1 MHTLARQSLL
11 TLGTVGL
18 LLLASGCGGDDNP
31 YKPQP
36 AWSGK
41 KASLPAPP
49 SMPSTRI
56 KSGDGTYTI
65 YGAIHQL
72 RSMLHS
78 KDVTANPI
86 TITGYV
92 VDSNIPR
99 APKCAIHKTGKGDA
113 PDCNPEVPS
122 FWISDNK
129 GDMKGPKVRVVG
141 WARNYAVICDAMK
154 AYNKLKPG
162 EQPKEPVNDDILN
175 VALPNPLPSVGAK
188 VKVTGAYN
196 VAKTVVSDMVSEP
209 SGGVIAMQKLES
221 VEPAPSPAAF
231 TVKSPDCGD

>member
-1 MHTLARQSLL
+1 MNRLARHALQSLGIAAL
-11 TLGTVGL
+11 IA
-18 LLLASGCGGDDNP
+18 ASAGCGGDDNP

-41 KASLPAPP
+41 KANLPAPQSP
-49 SMPSTRI
+49 PTTPL
-56 KSGDGTYTI
+56 KAGDAYTV

-72 RSMLHS
+72 RSLLHG

-86 TITGYV
+86 TITGYI
-92 VDSNIPR
+92 VDSNLAR
-99 APKCAIHKTGKGDA
+99 APECAIHKTGKADPEKCA
-113 PDCNPEVPS
+113 TEVPS
-122 FWISDNK
+122 FWIADDK
-129 GDMKGPKVRVVG
+129 GNTKGPKIRVVG

-162 EQPKEPVNDDILN
+162 EQPKEAVKDDILN
-175 VALPNPLPSVGAK
+175 VDEPNPLPSIGAK
-188 VKVTGAYN
+188 VKITGAYN

-209 SGGVIAMQKLES
+209 LGGVMAMQKMET

-231 TVKSPDCGD
+231 AVKKADCGS